1 MIKRIDNIVKKKN
14 PNKMSFKTD
23 SAKEIHYTRKLIIK
37 KRTRLKLHVITN
49 FNTERPLFYS

>member
-1 MIKRIDNIVKKKN
+1 MIKRIDNIVKKK

-23 SAKEIHYTRKLIIK
+23 SAKEIHYTRIIK

>member
-1 MIKRIDNIVKKKN
+1 
-14 PNKMSFKTD
+14 MSFKTD

-49 FNTERPLFYS
+49 FNTERSLFYS

>member
-1 MIKRIDNIVKKKN
+1 
-14 PNKMSFKTD
+14 MSFKTD
-23 SAKEIHYTRKLIIK
+23 SAEEIHYTRKLIIK